1 MVSKYMDNKKDD
13 KYYAQKSIE
22 NIEAIQ
28 NYIGKKSYE
37 EFMADQELNDA
48 VMFRLVQLI
57 ENLKNISQEFKDDN
71 PSIPWGDV
79 IGFRNGIVHEYG
91 ETDYTVVYEVI
102 TQDMEPLK
110 VILLQI
116 A

>member
-37 EFMADQELNDA
+37 
-48 VMFRLVQLI
+48 
-57 ENLKNISQEFKDDN
+57 
-71 PSIPWGDV
+71 
-79 IGFRNGIVHEYG
+79 
-91 ETDYTVVYEVI
+91 VI